1 MKRHPII
8 PQRGL
13 LLTSCALLI
22 SGAPAA
28 VVPAPIFGDHAVVQR
43 GISLPVWGTAD
54 PGERVKVSFA
64 GQTHETKA
72 DAEGHWQVTF
82 APLKGGVRGTMV
94 FTATNSLAAKDVV
107 AGEVW
112 FCSGQSNMGKDV
124 GSSAGAAAEIA
135 AADLPDIRQFWVPPK
150 PATEPQVA
158 SFLKGATWKPAA
170 PETVGKFTAAGYY
183 FAKEVHRKFGVPVGI
198 INSSWGGT
206 KIQPWMPPEV
216 LIADPGY
223 EKMLE
228 GKKAEIAA
236 WPARKI
242 ELDQQLKDL
251 EQKSATAR
259 AEGREPP
266 AKPWIPRPP
275 DEGNNMPGQLY
286 NGMIHPLI
294 RFPIRGAL
302 WYQGES
308 NAGGGVGGAAEYTR
322 LQTSMVEGWRKA
334 WDIGDFPFYFVQ
346 LPNFI
351 AGDITGRS
359 WAFFREGQEKSLA
372 LKNTGMAVAIDIG
385 DSKDIHPANK
395 QEVGRRLARLA
406 FARTYR
412 QAGIVDSGPVFASSA
427 VRGDAIQVRFNH
439 AEGGLVAND
448 PQAITG
454 FEIAAADGNF
464 LPASASL
471 EVDAVTVRTP
481 EIKVPAYVRYA
492 WINDPQVALSNKEG
506 LPLAPFR
513 TDALGK

>member
-1 MKRHPII
+1 MKQISISLR
-8 PQRGL
+8 RVFLFSSYGL
-13 LLTSCALLI
+13 LVPAVQ
-22 SGAPAA
+22 AA
-28 VVPAPIFGDHAVVQR
+28 VVPAPVFGDYTVVQR
-43 GISLPVWGTAD
+43 GMPLPVWGTAD
-54 PGERVKVSFA
+54 PGEMVKVSFA
-64 GQTHETKA
+64 GQSHETKA
-72 DAEGHWQVTF
+72 GADGNWQVIF
-82 APLKGGVRGTMV
+82 APLKGGARGNMV
-94 FTATNSLAAKDVV
+94 FSATNTVEAKDVV

-124 GSSAGAAAEIA
+124 GTSANAAAEIA
-135 AADLPDIRQFWVPPK
+135 AADLPDIRQFQVPPK
-150 PATEPQVA
+150 PATEPQDA
-158 SFLKGATWKPAA
+158 SFLKGATWKPAS

-183 FAKEVHRKFGVPVGI
+183 FAKEIHRKFDVPVGI

-206 KIQPWMPPEV
+206 RIQPWMPPEV
-216 LIADPGY
+216 LKADLGY

-242 ELDQQLKDL
+242 ELDQQLKDW
-251 EQKSATAR
+251 EQQSATAK

-266 AKPWIPRPP
+266 VKPWIPRPP

-286 NGMIHPLI
+286 NGMIHPLV

-322 LQTSMVEGWRKA
+322 LQMGMVEGWRKA
-334 WDIGDFPFYFVQ
+334 WGIGDFPFYFVQ

-351 AGDITGRS
+351 AADATGRS

-385 DSKDIHPANK
+385 DSNDIHPANK

-412 QAGIVDSGPVFASSA
+412 QAGMAGSGPVFAGSS
-427 VRGDAIQVRFNH
+427 VQGDAIHVRFNH
-439 AEGGLVAND
+439 AEGGLVAKD
-448 PQAITG
+448 PQAVTG

-464 LPASASL
+464 QPASANL
-471 EVDAVTVRTP
+471 QGDGVTVRSP
-481 EIKVPAYVRYA
+481 EIKVPAFVRYA
-492 WINDPQVALSNKEG
+492 WINDPQAGLSNKEG

-513 TDALGK
+513 TDTFGK